1 MTAPLEQLSDT
12 TRSEIEILAHRFSDD
27 EKPLSVLL
35 SGPQAL
41 GVDRKQ
47 DKYYFVLINDDP
59 EGVIEHRFLR
69 SYAEIQREIEVG
81 LFPLKLIEELDS
93 NGYWDIV
100 TLRATEALSIS
111 IPLIDPAGHGKKA
124 VEVAAKLLPHKRFIS
139 GHIHKIKATFDDA
152 VSLYAKGS
160 YAGSVIVAREALRL
174 GIETL
179 LKLRGIEH
187 TPTDE
192 ELKQLLGSDLYESLL
207 RAAGIK
213 DASKEE
219 VAKHIDRLSEISH
232 NILKELG
239 IDPSMLE

>member
-100 TLRATEALSIS
+100 TLRATMS
-111 IPLIDPAGHGKKA
+111 
-124 VEVAAKLLPHKRFIS
+124 
-139 GHIHKIKATFDDA
+139 
-152 VSLYAKGS
+152 
-160 YAGSVIVAREALRL
+160 
-174 GIETL
+174 
-179 LKLRGIEH
+179 
-187 TPTDE
+187 
-192 ELKQLLGSDLYESLL
+192 Q
-207 RAAGIK
+207 
-213 DASKEE
+213 
-219 VAKHIDRLSEISH
+219 
-232 NILKELG
+232 
-239 IDPSMLE
+239 